1 MATHNSVTASQNC
14 IDAEQKQLRELTRQL
29 LGLINAH
36 GPRSEEVRA
45 FIMSQSRIDG
55 FEDIA
60 LMIVLLAEEEN
71 ERHALHAGPAN
82 TKTSDGHLVAGS

>member
-1 MATHNSVTASQNC
+1 MATNNSATALQIC
-14 IDAEQKQLRELTRQL
+14 TDAEQKQLRELTRQL

-36 GPRSEEVRA
+36 GPRSEEVRG
-45 FIMSQSRIDG
+45 FIMSQSHDG

-71 ERHALHAGPAN
+71 ERHASHATPAD
-82 TKTSDGHLVAGS
+82 TEASSGHLVAGS